1 MSTASISVC
10 STSALPVSMRA
21 AWGMRFALGFLL
33 TVVLWGICYFVLMGP
48 GLLVGDLLFS
58 MMCFCILP
66 GGMIAGRWRA
76 MIDPRSNSA
85 VKSGFMVGFLCA
97 FFNLLIVGSMFQEGA
112 SSIEVA
118 GWLFGL
124 FAICSGLG
132 AVGGAISLTTSPV
145 SLERI
150 PSPLGMLSAVLAS
163 AILLLLMSGGLVT
176 GLEAGLAVPDWPGS
190 FGHNMLLYPMRE
202 MTADTGVFFEHA
214 HRLYGMLV
222 GTGALTLLVF
232 GVLNDQR
239 KWIRGLVILLL
250 GMICIQGLMGGLRVT
265 ETSTILALVH
275 GVFGQLVFT
284 LALLIAAFTT
294 NRWLF
299 SNPSAEHPAA
309 AADRPFAFALVIF
322 LVGQLIFGAC
332 VRHLQ
337 TLSTDGIG
345 LEIPYWAV
353 MVHITAGVLIFAIAT
368 LLGYRSGAVYR
379 SITLL
384 RRLGLGLLVIVSLQ
398 LLLGIVALVAVSL
411 RAVST
416 PPIWEV
422 IFTSMHQA
430 TGALLLGLSAL
441 FLIWHLRLVKPQTTK
456 NADVVPAN

>member
-10 STSALPVSMRA
+10 TTSVVPVSMRA

-48 GLLVGDLLFS
+48 GVLIGDLLFS
-58 MMCFCILP
+58 MMCLCILP
-66 GGMIAGRWRA
+66 GGLLAGRWRA
-76 MIDPRSNSA
+76 LIDPRSNSA
-85 VKSGFMVGFLCA
+85 IKSGFMVGFLCA
-97 FFNLLIVGSMFQEGA
+97 FFNLLIVGSMFQDGA
-112 SSIEVA
+112 SPIEIA

-124 FAICSGLG
+124 FAICSCLG
-132 AVGGAISLTTSPV
+132 AVGGAIALTASPV
-145 SLERI
+145 SIERI

-232 GVLNDQR
+232 GILNDER
-239 KWIRGLVILLL
+239 RWIRGLVILLL

-294 NRWLF
+294 NRWL
-299 SNPSAEHPAA
+299 SSKPSLGDPAA
-309 AADRPFAFALVIF
+309 ANDRPFAFALVIL

-353 MVHITAGVLIFAIAT
+353 MVHITVGVLIFAIAT
-368 LLGYRSGAVYR
+368 LVGYRSGVVYG

-411 RAVST
+411 RSVST

-441 FLIWHLRLVKPQTTK
+441 FLIWHLRLVKSEKRQS
-456 NADVVPAN
+456 AEVLSAQ

>member
-1 MSTASISVC
+1 
-10 STSALPVSMRA
+10 
-21 AWGMRFALGFLL
+21 MRFALGFLL

-48 GLLVGDLLFS
+48 GVLVGDVLFT

-66 GGMIAGRWRA
+66 GGLLAGRWRA

-85 VKSGFMVGFLCA
+85 VKSGFIVGFLCA

-112 SSIEVA
+112 SSMEMA

-132 AVGGAISLTTSPV
+132 AIGGAISLTTPAASID
-145 SLERI
+145 RI
-150 PSPLGMLSAVLAS
+150 PSPLGLLSSVLAS

-232 GVLNDQR
+232 GILNDQR
-239 KWIRGLVILLL
+239 SWIRCLVVVLLA
-250 GMICIQGLMGGLRVT
+250 MICLQGLMGGLRVT
-265 ETSTILALVH
+265 ETSTLLALVH

-284 LALLIAAFTT
+284 IALLLAAFTT
-294 NRWLF
+294 YRWL
-299 SNPSAEHPAA
+299 STRSSAEHPAA
-309 AADRPFAFALVIF
+309 GADRPFAFALVIC

-337 TLSTDGIG
+337 VMATDGAG
-345 LEIPYWAV
+345 LDIPYWAV
-353 MVHITAGVLIFAIAT
+353 MVHIMLGVLIFAIAT
-368 LLGYRSGAVYR
+368 LLGFRSGSLYR
-379 SITLL
+379 SIPLL
-384 RRLGLGLLVIVSLQ
+384 RLLGTALLLVVSIQ
-398 LLLGIVALVAVSL
+398 LLLGIVALVAVSA
-411 RAVST
+411 RADST

-441 FLIWHLRLVKPQTTK
+441 FLIWHLRLVKPETTDD
-456 NADVVPAN
+456 ASVAAVH

>member
-1 MSTASISVC
+1 
-10 STSALPVSMRA
+10 
-21 AWGMRFALGFLL
+21 
-33 TVVLWGICYFVLMGP
+33 
-48 GLLVGDLLFS
+48 
-58 MMCFCILP
+58 
-66 GGMIAGRWRA
+66 
-76 MIDPRSNSA
+76 
-85 VKSGFMVGFLCA
+85 
-97 FFNLLIVGSMFQEGA
+97 
-112 SSIEVA
+112 
-118 GWLFGL
+118 
-124 FAICSGLG
+124 
-132 AVGGAISLTTSPV
+132 
-145 SLERI
+145 
-150 PSPLGMLSAVLAS
+150 
-163 AILLLLMSGGLVT
+163 
-176 GLEAGLAVPDWPGS
+176 
-190 FGHNMLLYPMRE
+190 MLLYPMRE

-232 GVLNDQR
+232 GILNDRR

-250 GMICIQGLMGGLRVT
+250 CMICIQGLMGGLRVT

-299 SNPSAEHPAA
+299 SSPSAEHPAA
-309 AADRPFAFALVIF
+309 AADRPFAFALVIL

-337 TLSTDGIG
+337 TLSSDGIG

-411 RAVST
+411 RTVST

-441 FLIWHLRLVKPQTTK
+441 FLIWHLRLVKPQAAE
-456 NADVVPAN
+456 NAELAPAN

>member
-1 MSTASISVC
+1 
-10 STSALPVSMRA
+10 MRS

-48 GLLVGDLLFS
+48 GLLIGDFLFT

-66 GGMIAGRWRA
+66 GGLLAGRWRA

-112 SSIEVA
+112 SSIEIA
-118 GWLFGL
+118 GWLIGL
-124 FAICSGLG
+124 FALCSGLG
-132 AVGGAISLTTSPV
+132 ALGGAIALTAGPA

-150 PSPLGMLSAVLAS
+150 PSPLGLLSAVLAS

-222 GTGALTLLVF
+222 GTGALTLLAF
-232 GVLNDQR
+232 GILNDQR

-250 GMICIQGLMGGLRVT
+250 GMICVQGLMGGLRVT
-265 ETSTILALVH
+265 ETSTVLALVH

-299 SNPSAEHPAA
+299 SSPSAEHPAA
-309 AADRPFAFALVIF
+309 SADRPFAFMLVF
-322 LVGQLIFGAC
+322 LLVGQLIFGAC

-337 TLSTDGIG
+337 TLSTDGVG

-353 MVHITAGVLIFAIAT
+353 MVHITVGVLVFAIAIM
-368 LLGYRSGAVYR
+368 LGYRSGVVYR
-379 SITLL
+379 SIPLL
-384 RRLGLGLLVIVSLQ
+384 RRLGSALLIIVSLQ

-411 RAVST
+411 REVST

-441 FLIWHLRLVKPQTTK
+441 FLFWHLRLVKPQAK
-456 NADVVPAN
+456 SDMEVIPAD

>member
-1 MSTASISVC
+1 
-10 STSALPVSMRA
+10 MRA

-48 GLLVGDLLFS
+48 GVLVGDFLFT

-66 GGMIAGRWRA
+66 GGLIAGRWRA
-76 MIDPRSNSA
+76 MLDPRSNSA

-112 SSIEVA
+112 SPTEIA

-132 AVGGAISLTTSPV
+132 AIGGAIALTTTASSV
-145 SLERI
+145 ERI
-150 PSPLGMLSAVLAS
+150 PSPLGLLSAVLAS

-202 MTADTGVFFEHA
+202 MTEDTGVFFEHA

-232 GVLNDQR
+232 GILNDHR

-250 GMICIQGLMGGLRVT
+250 VMICVQGLMGGLRVT
-265 ETSTILALVH
+265 ETSTVLALVH
-275 GVFGQLVFT
+275 GVFGQLVFS

-294 NRWLF
+294 NRWL
-299 SNPSAEHPAA
+299 SKRPATEHPAA
-309 AADRPFAFALVIF
+309 AADRPLAFVLVIG

-337 TLSTDGIG
+337 APAIDGVG

-353 MVHITAGVLIFAIAT
+353 MVHITAGILIFAIAT
-368 LLGYRSGAVYR
+368 LLGFRSGSVYR
-379 SITLL
+379 SIPLL
-384 RRLGLGLLVIVSLQ
+384 RRLGTALLVIVSLQ

-411 RAVST
+411 RVGST

-441 FLIWHLRLVKPQTTK
+441 FLVWHLRLVKPQSHLES
-456 NADVVPAN
+456 NVVSAY